1 VADVV
6 PLAAGTAADPVRL
19 ARTEWRR
26 GQIVEAATRLLER
39 HGFHG
44 MSMQALAKEAG
55 VSVGLIYQ
63 YVPNKDDV
71 LLLVIVDILDA
82 YKRELPPAI
91 AAHTDPVEQLAAAF
105 DAYCRVIDGR
115 RAATVLAYRETA
127 TLAEAGRTHL
137 KLLEVE
143 TTRLVAEV
151 IERGIEEGAF
161 VAEADA
167 DLVAFD
173 LVVLA
178 HAWALKHWYL
188 QPRLTLD
195 GYIARQLALVL
206 RSLLVPRRR
215 ARYHRYLEA
224 ETTGA
229 PE

>member
-1 VADVV
+1 MANTLPMAVG
-6 PLAAGTAADPVRL
+6 AGSEGVRL
-19 ARTEWRR
+19 ARTAWRR
-26 GQIVEAATRLLER
+26 GQIVRAATLLLER

-71 LLLVIVDILDA
+71 LVLVIVDIIDA

-91 AAHTDPVEQLAAAF
+91 AAHDDPVEQLAAAF

-127 TLAEAGRTHL
+127 TLGEEGRTHL
-137 KLLEVE
+137 KRLEVE
-143 TTRLVAEV
+143 TTRLVADV
-151 IERGIEEGAF
+151 IERGIEAGVF
-161 VAEADA
+161 VAETDA

-173 LVVLA
+173 LVILA

-195 GYIARQLALVL
+195 GYVARQLALVL

-215 ARYHRYLEA
+215 ARYHRFLEA
-224 ETTGA
+224 DTTGV